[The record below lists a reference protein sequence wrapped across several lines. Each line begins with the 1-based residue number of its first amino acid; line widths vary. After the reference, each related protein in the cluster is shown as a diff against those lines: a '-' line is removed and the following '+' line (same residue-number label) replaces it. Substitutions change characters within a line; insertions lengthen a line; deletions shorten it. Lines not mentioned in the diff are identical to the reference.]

1 MINKIDNIFQVK
13 VNEITVSIISTR
25 LYITRIFITY
35 MDVLQILGLKIA
47 SNIILMDDNPFS
59 LSFSIISISTIHEN
73 EMFI

>member
-13 VNEITVSIISTR
+13 VNDITVSIISTR